1 LEVAVVDEVNELV
14 KRHPSLESCRAD
26 IEKAIQGI
34 ISAYEKG
41 GLLITCGNG
50 GSCSDADHIV
60 GELMKGFVKR
70 RPLDEK
76 DKEALKNDMFED
88 LGERIQQ
95 PLKALSLTSSPAL
108 LSAFSN
114 DVDAKYAYAQQ
125 AYAWAG
131 PDTAF
136 LGISTSGNSKNVL
149 AACVAAKAKGAF
161 TIGLTNAT
169 GGAMP
174 DFFDCVIR
182 APETETFKT
191 QELHLPIYHAICL
204 AVESSFFSK

>member
-1 LEVAVVDEVNELV
+1 MEVSAMDVINELV
-14 KRHPSLESCRAD
+14 RRHPSLESCRAD
-26 IEKAIQGI
+26 IEEAAKGI

-41 GLLITCGNG
+41 GILIICGNG

-70 RPLDEK
+70 RPLGETSK
-76 DKEALKNDMFED
+76 AALDNEMFPD
-88 LGERIQQ
+88 LGSRLQT
-95 PLKALSLTSSPAL
+95 PLRAISLTNSPAL

-114 DVDAKYAYAQQ
+114 DVDGLYAYAQQ

-131 PDTAF
+131 PESAF

-149 AACVAAKAKGAF
+149 AAAIVAKAKGAF

-174 DFFDCVIR
+174 SVFDCVIR
-182 APETETFKT
+182 APETETYKT
-191 QELHLPIYHAICL
+191 QELHLPIYHALCL
-204 AVESSFFSK
+204 AVESHFFKE